1 MIKIGAGTGTVLAL
15 AGSLAATPA
24 CAKVDISA
32 DEVRPALIAIAPLDQ
47 NAVTAPPPAPVLLP
61 AATRET
67 FDGIE
72 PITWN
77 LSDLSNG
84 EDVPATSAE
93 IAAIAAA
100 ARTGDEQGGAAID
113 GAGLAD
119 GGFGGGGLQD
129 VEGSS
134 VAGPP
139 DAFKRRWSDHFPR
152 DDYRGFG
159 KKFRTV
165 RTEALIGLG
174 YFALVSSHKFFEDT
188 APFHFKN
195 EGWFGKDTDNIGVDK
210 LTHAFDTY
218 LLAEVFHSLIHR
230 RTDAAE
236 GDAVT
241 GAIIAS
247 GLMAI
252 NEISD
257 AIEPDSGY
265 SLQDVAMNIAGA
277 TLSVLRNTVPGMKE
291 KFSFKVEIVPNDKVY
306 SIAGKP
312 HYAQQRYMFS
322 LKGAGFEKLRN
333 TPLRYLDLQVG
344 YFASDFLNED
354 RAAGIEPKRHVFLG
368 VGLNLGELLFG
379 RSKSGLGKAAYTVL
393 DYFQVPY
400 TSVRYDTAG
409 DWSF

>member
-1 MIKIGAGTGTVLAL
+1 MRIGAGTRTVLAL
-15 AGSLAATPA
+15 AGGLVANPA
-24 CAKVDISA
+24 CAKLAISNDDA
-32 DEVRPALIAIAPLDQ
+32 PSAVLAIAPADQ
-47 NAVTAPPPAPVLLP
+47 SAITLPLPEPITPLATPADILV
-61 AATRET
+61 
-67 FDGIE
+67 GIE
-72 PITWN
+72 PMTWS
-77 LSDLSNG
+77 LSELSG
-84 EDVPATSAE
+84 EDETPVVTSE
-93 IAAIAAA
+93 ITAIAAS
-100 ARTGDEQGGAAID
+100 ARPGDGMGDTSAIA
-113 GAGLAD
+113 AGLGD

-129 VEGSS
+129 AESS
-134 VAGPP
+134 NVAGPP
-139 DAFKRRWSDHFPR
+139 DPVARRWSDHFPR
-152 DDYRGFG
+152 DNYRGFG
-159 KKFRTV
+159 KQFRTV

-174 YFALVSSHKFFEDT
+174 YFALVSSHKLFKDT
-188 APFHFKN
+188 APFHFKD

-230 RTDAAE
+230 RTDAAQ

-247 GLMAI
+247 GLMAL

-265 SLQDVAMNIAGA
+265 SLQDVTMNIAGA

-291 KFSFKVEIVPNDKVY
+291 KFSFKVEIVPNDKIY

-354 RAAGIEPKRHVFLG
+354 RAAGIEPKRHVFIG

-379 RSKSGLGKAAYTVL
+379 KSKSGLGKAAYTVL

-409 DWSF
+409 DWSY